1 MPSEAQCLHLAARL
15 ALRGQGRVEPG
26 ALVGC
31 VLVKNDRIVGLGHHR
46 AFGRAHAEREALD
59 DCARRGEDPRGATV
73 YCTLEPCAAQGKQPP
88 CTEALIRAGV
98 ARVVFARADPHPAKG
113 GGAAKL
119 IAAGIECVESAAS
132 ALARG
137 VSAPFIKR
145 ITTNTPWVIAKWAQT
160 IDGRIATRSGESKW
174 ISGDRSRRRVHRLR
188 ARVDAILTGIG
199 TALADDPM
207 LTARDVGAPR
217 RRALRVVAD
226 SDLDLPL
233 TSALARTARDAP
245 TLLACHQE
253 LLDAPIVASKRRA
266 LEDLGVR
273 LLGVPSARHSSAGSG
288 RGIDLITL
296 LHRLHA
302 DHAVS
307 TLLVEAGPGL
317 IGSMLEADLIDEAI
331 VYVAPMM
338 LGDELARSAAAGR
351 VAESLSAA
359 KRFDLWRAKALD
371 GDVEL
376 TYRRRAERP
385 AARLAGE

>member
-1 MPSEAQCLHLAARL
+1 MPSDAQYLNLAARL

-31 VLVKNDRIVGLGHHR
+31 VIVKHDRIIGLGHHR
-46 AFGRAHAEREALD
+46 AFGLAHAEREALD
-59 DCARRGEDPRGATV
+59 DCAKRGEDPRGSIV

-88 CTEALIRAGV
+88 CTDALIRAGV
-98 ARVVFARADPHPAKG
+98 ARVVFARCDPHPSKG

-119 IAAGIECVESAAS
+119 LGAGIECVESS
-132 ALARG
+132 VSPLARG
-137 VSAPFIKR
+137 VSGPFIKR
-145 ITTNTPWVIAKWAQT
+145 VTTKTPWVIAKWAQT

-207 LTARDVGAPR
+207 LTARDVGSPR
-217 RRALRVVAD
+217 RRALRVIAD

-233 TSALARTARDAP
+233 TSALVRTARDVP
-245 TLLACHQE
+245 TLIACHEE
-253 LLDAPIVASKRRA
+253 LLSAGIVAEKRGA
-266 LEDLGVR
+266 LESMGVKI
-273 LLGVPSARHSSAGSG
+273 LGVPASTTSRSEPG
-288 RGIDLITL
+288 RGVDLGAL
-296 LHRLHA
+296 LHRLH
-302 DHAVS
+302 VS
-307 TLLVEAGPGL
+307 HDVATLLVEAGPGL
-317 IGSMLEADLIDEAI
+317 VGSMLEADLIDEAI
-331 VYVAPMM
+331 VYIAPMM

-359 KRFDLWRAKALD
+359 KRFDLWRVKALD

-376 TYRRRAERP
+376 TYRGRS
-385 AARLAGE
+385 